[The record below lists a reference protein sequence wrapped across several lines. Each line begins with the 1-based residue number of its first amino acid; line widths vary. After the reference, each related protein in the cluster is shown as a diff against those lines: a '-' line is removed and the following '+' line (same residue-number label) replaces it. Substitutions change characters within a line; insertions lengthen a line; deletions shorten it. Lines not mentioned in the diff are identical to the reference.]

1 MIGKLLG
8 KEEDNAALVLTLSG
22 AVMVLVANG
31 PGSVSL
37 GRIASGALSNPVPGG
52 ATGTRRSSSFSVPA
66 PLRQQQ
72 VAA

>member
-8 KEEDNAALVLTLSG
+8 KEEVNATLVLALSG
-22 AVMVLVANG
+22 AVMVVVANG
-31 PGSVSL
+31 PGLMSL
-37 GRIASGALSNPVPGG
+37 GRIASGVLSHPVPGG
-52 ATGTRRSSSFSVPA
+52 AASTRRSSSYVPA